1 MQPATDP
8 RAFKYRQ
15 TGWPEPSNN
24 RKKTNMSAKALAGC
38 SFEPALEQTVPTDR
52 QPSKGLASEIQFR
65 EDLWR
70 EYRLEALNAG
80 FSTSQAIEY
89 ASALS
94 LEMGLVAGV
103 SAMAPL
109 GRCWFY
115 QTRVRVVN
123 RTITSGLIGL
133 TRWKKNKNI
142 GRKAALG
149 TPIFAPTFRPWNAG
163 GKS

>member
-1 MQPATDP
+1 MYRATD
-8 RAFKYRQ
+8 RAGFREPPTVGQHPAITERQ
-15 TGWPEPSNN
+15 
-24 RKKTNMSAKALAGC
+24 TNMSAKTLAAY
-38 SFEPALEQTVPTDR
+38 SFEPVIKQIVLTDR
-52 QPSKGLASEIQFR
+52 QPPKGLASEIQFR

-70 EYRLEALNAG
+70 EYRREALNAG
-80 FSTSQAIEY
+80 FSTSQATEY

-94 LEMGLVAGV
+94 PEMGLVAGV
-103 SAMAPL
+103 SATAPV
-109 GRCWFY
+109 GRGWFY
-115 QTRVRVVN
+115 QSRIRVVN